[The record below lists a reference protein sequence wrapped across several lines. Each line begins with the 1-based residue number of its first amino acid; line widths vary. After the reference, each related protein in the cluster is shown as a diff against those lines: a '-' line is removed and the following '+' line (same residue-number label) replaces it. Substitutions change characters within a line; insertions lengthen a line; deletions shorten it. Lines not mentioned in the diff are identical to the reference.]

1 LDDLALQPHVFGEE
15 EEEEKAARLR
25 KALRNLSS
33 ADRQLLQMRF
43 WRNMEIGQIA
53 KTLELSYSA
62 TAVRLFRILR
72 RLREEVH

>member
-1 LDDLALQPHVFGEE
+1 
-15 EEEEKAARLR
+15 
-25 KALRNLSS
+25 
-33 ADRQLLQMRF
+33 MRF